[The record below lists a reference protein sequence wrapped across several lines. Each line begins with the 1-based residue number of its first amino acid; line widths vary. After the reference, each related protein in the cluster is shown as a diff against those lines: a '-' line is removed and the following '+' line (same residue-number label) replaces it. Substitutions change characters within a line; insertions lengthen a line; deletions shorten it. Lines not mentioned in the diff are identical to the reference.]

1 MSASTPTNYDDLIDK
16 LTHEISEWE
25 HSPYYLE
32 DKELFNLEQFLL
44 DHNAP
49 ELIERLERSYGTPL
63 NEEFWSSSL
72 TYQRLKRA
80 RQDVK
85 AMDADQERRREEYAR
100 SLEEGKRAWQEWLR
114 ESSLNQRRSRL
125 RVIRGRRNS
134 KQ

>member
-1 MSASTPTNYDDLIDK
+1 MSASTPRDYDDLIDK

-32 DKELFNLEQFLL
+32 EKELFDLEQFLL
-44 DHNAP
+44 DHNAT
-49 ELIERLERSYGTPL
+49 ELLERLERSYGAPL
-63 NEEFWSSSL
+63 NEKFWSPSL
-72 TYQRLKRA
+72 AYQRLKRA

-100 SLEEGKRAWQEWLR
+100 SLEQGKRAWQDWLR
-114 ESSLNQRRSRL
+114 EFNRNQRRSRL
-125 RVIRGRRNS
+125 RVIPSRKNS